1 MARKEAK
8 RCRVA
13 VAEPCTF
20 RLFLAIGWTVG
31 WTVGR
36 TFLSRISPLTIL
48 LIAKK
53 AAFGR
58 EYTPLITIKRRGWE
72 MAQTL
77 YLSGVWRV

>member
-8 RCRVA
+8 RCRAA

-20 RLFLAIGWTVG
+20 RLFLAIAHTVG
-31 WTVGR
+31 HTVGH
-36 TFLSRISPLTIL
+36 TFTSRILPLTIL
-48 LIAKK
+48 LRFQK

-77 YLSGVWRV
+77 CLSWFWRV

>member
-48 LIAKK
+48 LRTEK
-53 AAFGR
+53 AALWR
-58 EYTPLITIKRRGWE
+58 EYTPLITIKRRDWE
-72 MAQTL
+72 MAQAL
-77 YLSGVWRV
+77 YLSGFWRV